1 METSYILNMSF
12 YNLQGRR
19 FLGKDTSEELH
30 GYLPYSAAD
39 EQDYVVGVACNV

>member
-1 METSYILNMSF
+1 MSF

-30 GYLPYSAAD
+30 GLQLSAGL
-39 EQDYVVGVACNV
+39 EVTYHTLLLMSKIM